1 MSFNKRYITEEII
14 THLYLTEGYE
24 YLSDYIL
31 KPDVLISQDVTS
43 TKVIKLIREE
53 GGEYKLKTLLKL

>member
-1 MSFNKRYITEEII
+1 MSFNKRYVTEEII
-14 THLYLTEGYE
+14 THIYLIEGYE
-24 YLSDYIL
+24 YLCDYIL

-53 GGEYKLKTLLKL
+53 GGEHKLKTLLKL